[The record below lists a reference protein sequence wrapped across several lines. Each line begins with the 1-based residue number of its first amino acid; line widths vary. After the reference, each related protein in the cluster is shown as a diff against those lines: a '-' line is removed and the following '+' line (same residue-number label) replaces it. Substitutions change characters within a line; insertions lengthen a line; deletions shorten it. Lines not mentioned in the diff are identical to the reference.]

1 MSDTTSRIDV
11 PQDERVSR
19 RWFLDRMAWASSAT
33 AMGSL
38 LSRVPVWASSR
49 GPVVT
54 AEAFATDV
62 RLQSV
67 SDLTTLSMSESMSL
81 MRAGTLAPTDLV
93 NAYVDRIEAFDGI
106 YEAYADRP
114 DREDL
119 LAQLDATPDDEQRSP
134 LRGM

>member
-1 MSDTTSRIDV
+1 MSDTTSRIDA

-19 RWFLDRMAWASSAT
+19 RWFLDRMAWVSSAAAT
-33 AMGSL
+33 GSL

-67 SDLTTLSMSESMSL
+67 SDLTTLKAVSS
-81 MRAGTLAPTDLV
+81 
-93 NAYVDRIEAFDGI
+93 
-106 YEAYADRP
+106 
-114 DREDL
+114 
-119 LAQLDATPDDEQRSP
+119 
-134 LRGM
+134 